1 MKRRLLLEKSSEEEE
16 EALTM
21 RLRFREKVR
30 VEGREGLNNVVESVK
45 VNCRVA
51 IGSRFV
57 CLFFSLCLILTASR
71 VISSRFT
78 VHFIFSE
85 WIICFQ
91 VPTFSVFLFIFI
103 FYIFLASTTSTTPL
117 MPLTT
122 FFFIN

>member
-1 MKRRLLLEKSSEEEE
+1 MKRLLLLLEKSSSEE

-71 VISSRFT
+71 VISD
-78 VHFIFSE
+78 HFI
-85 WIICFQ
+85 IH
-91 VPTFSVFLFIFI
+91 
-103 FYIFLASTTSTTPL
+103 
-117 MPLTT
+117 
-122 FFFIN
+122 